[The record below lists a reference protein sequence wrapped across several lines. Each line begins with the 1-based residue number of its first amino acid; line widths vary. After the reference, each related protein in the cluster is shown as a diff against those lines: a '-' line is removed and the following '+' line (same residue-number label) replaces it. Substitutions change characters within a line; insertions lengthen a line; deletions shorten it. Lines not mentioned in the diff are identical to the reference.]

1 VWKIKDGQI
10 VTDRII
16 TIEDMQVLFKRIEN

>member
-1 VWKIKDGQI
+1 VWKINDGQI

-16 TIEDMQVLFKRIEN
+16 TIEDMQALFKRVEN